1 MRDFDHQLLR
11 LKAALGATSDQA
23 VAEALGMTK
32 AAFSDRKKRGAFPED
47 KLLALVARRPDL
59 AVDPQY
65 VLTGMTAKDRFAAEH
80 GRLPTSYQELTEW
93 VVGGSGRPVT
103 GGSYA
108 ATSQHMTETVNPVT
122 DSGAVP
128 LIDAERLARI
138 VDLLEAYASQAGRR
152 WPAKRLVVVAA
163 EVYNV
168 LAGEPALDEPK
179 VERILKLVVSR

>member
-1 MRDFDHQLLR
+1 MSTIGERLR
-11 LKAALGATSDQA
+11 KERERLGLNQTAFAEAGGVQKRAQINYEKDERFPDAGYLAA
-23 VAEALGMTK
+23 VA
-32 AAFSDRKKRGAFPED
+32 
-47 KLLALVARRPDL
+47 
-59 AVDPQY
+59 AVGVDVLF
-65 VLTGMTAKDRFAAEH
+65 VLTGTQSQAQAEPNAA
-80 GRLPTSYQELTEW
+80 LTTHLA
-93 VVGGSGRPVT
+93 GSGANAAAHGAGPSDPVT
-103 GGSYA
+103 PPGVA
-108 ATSQHMTETVNPVT
+108 
-122 DSGAVP
+122 P